1 MLLQINSRHNKD
13 FVLITLGVP
22 CLGGGE
28 HKVRLRR
35 EFFCTRNDLHILLNL
50 IQHLDA
56 CHTSMLLRKNL
67 QILFRVG
74 RSNKIEKSS
83 LNNLMDSPCYLQDFM

>member
-1 MLLQINSRHNKD
+1 MFRVWAEENIKYGYDAN
-13 FVLITLGVP
+13 
-22 CLGGGE
+22 
-28 HKVRLRR
+28 
-35 EFFCTRNDLHILLNL
+35 FFCTRNDLHILHNL

-83 LNNLMDSPCYLQDFM
+83 LNNLMDLPCYLQAFMSKAKYGFDL